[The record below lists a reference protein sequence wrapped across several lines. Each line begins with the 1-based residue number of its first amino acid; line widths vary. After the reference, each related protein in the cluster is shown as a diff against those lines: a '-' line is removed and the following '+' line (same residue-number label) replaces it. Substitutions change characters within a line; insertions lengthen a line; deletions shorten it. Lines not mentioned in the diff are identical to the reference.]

1 VIQTISLKNIYKK
14 VFESAGRVQIA
25 GVPAGMDA
33 RVLAELARQAGAR
46 GILHVVRDEPTL
58 DRLAETLAFFAEDV
72 EVLRLPAWDCLPYER
87 VSPHGEAVARRIDA
101 LARLAS
107 VSRGKGPRILL
118 ATVSAALQRLP
129 PRTFFAEASLDIALE
144 MRLEP
149 ERLVT
154 FLGNNGF
161 QRSETVMEA
170 GEYAVRGGIVDV
182 FPPGAPE
189 PVRLDFFG
197 DVVEGMRRFDPLT
210 QRTTEKLERIELKPA
225 SEMRLDDES
234 VACFRSGYVECFG
247 AYQGNDPL
255 YESITSK
262 RRHAG
267 MEHWLPLFHTSLET
281 LFDYVSEAVVVLDT
295 QANEAVRTRFETIT
309 DHYQARLHPPSVGLS
324 SSLSVYRPLSPERLY
339 LEPDEWERRLAE
351 KTVVEFV
358 AFAAAPPEG
367 GAAGKI
373 IDAGGRPAL
382 GFAATRAAAKVNS
395 EANPL
400 DAVRQQIEALI
411 EDGRRVVVAG
421 YSAGSRDRL
430 RTLLE
435 EHGLGAAACIG
446 GWKEVRG
453 FPRSTVSF
461 AVLGLEDGFDSPDLA
476 LVTEQDILG
485 DRLVRPSRK
494 RRLAENFIAEA
505 SSLEPGDLVVHVEHG
520 VGRYDGLQR
529 LEVADAPH
537 DCLRILYEGG
547 DRLLVP
553 VENVEALSRYGSGEA
568 DVRLDRLGGTVWQAR
583 RARLKKRLKDMAEK
597 LIAIAARRE
606 LREAPKMT
614 PMVGAF
620 EEFCARFPYPETED
634 QLRAIEDTLKSLAA
648 GQPMDR
654 LVCGDVG
661 FGKTEVAM
669 RAAFVAV
676 LSGAQVALVVP
687 TTLLA
692 RQHAETFRQRF
703 AGLPVRVAQIS
714 RIVPAAQVRIIK
726 EELRK
731 GTIDIIIGT
740 HALLAKNVGFHNLG
754 LLIVDEEQHFGVA
767 HKERLKALKADV
779 HVLTLTATPIPRT
792 LQLALTGVK
801 ELSLIATP
809 PIDRLAVRTFVLPFD
824 PVVIREAIHRELYRG
839 GQVFYVC
846 PRVKDLGKV
855 EELVREL
862 VPEAKLAV
870 AHGRMGAKQLEDI
883 ISAFYD
889 GVYNVLVSTNIV
901 ESGLDIP
908 NANTLIVHRAHLFG
922 LSQLYQLRG
931 RIGRSKARAYAYLT
945 LPDEGQISKAATKRL
960 TVMHSLDTLGAGFTL
975 ASHDL
980 DIRGAGN
987 LLGEEQSGHI
997 REVGIELYQHML
1009 EEAVAGARGTEVS
1022 GADDEWTPQISMGAP
1037 VLIPENYVTD
1047 LGLRL
1052 ALYRRLAALVERP
1065 EIDSF
1070 AAELIDRFGPL
1081 PREVDNLLGIV
1092 AIKGLCREAGVERVE
1107 AGAKGAVITFHGDSF
1122 ANPAG
1127 IVEFIQAQAGT
1138 AKLRPDHRLVY
1149 RRDWTEPE
1157 HRLTGLQYL
1166 LSRLVKIAAASEK
1179 AA

>member
-1 VIQTISLKNIYKK
+1 
-14 VFESAGRVQIA
+14 
-25 GVPAGMDA
+25 MDA
-33 RVLAELARQAGAR
+33 RVLSGIAKQAGAR

-58 DRLAETLAFFAEDV
+58 DRLAETLAFFAEGV

-87 VSPHGEAVARRIDA
+87 VSPHGEAVAHRIDA

-107 VSRGKGPRILL
+107 GPRGKGPRILL
-118 ATVSAALQRLP
+118 TTVSAVLQRVP
-129 PRTFFAEASLDIALE
+129 PRAFFTGASLDIALA

-149 ERLVT
+149 ERLIA
-154 FLGNNGF
+154 FLGRSGF

-182 FPPGAPE
+182 FPPGAPA

-234 VACFRSGYVECFG
+234 VARFRTGYVECFG
-247 AYQGNDPL
+247 AYQGDDPL
-255 YESITSK
+255 YESVTAK

-267 MEHWLPLFHTSLET
+267 MEHWLPLFHESLET
-281 LFDYVSEAVVVLDT
+281 LFDYAGEAVVILDA
-295 QANEAVRTRFETIT
+295 QADEAVRTRLETIT
-309 DHYQARLHPPSVGLS
+309 DHYEARLHPPSAGLS
-324 SSLSVYRPLSPERLY
+324 ASLSVYHPLPPERLY
-339 LEPDEWERRLAE
+339 LEPEEWERRLAE

-358 AFAAAPPEG
+358 AFAAAPPG
-367 GAAGKI
+367 GAAARETI
-373 IDAGGRPAL
+373 NAGGRPML
-382 GFAATRAAAKVNS
+382 GFTTARAAPKVHS
-395 EANPL
+395 GANPF
-400 DAVRQQIEALI
+400 DAVRQRIEALC
-411 EDGRRVVVAG
+411 EGGRRVIVAG

-430 RTLLE
+430 RALLE
-435 EHGLGAAACIG
+435 EHGVGAAALAK
-446 GWKEVRG
+446 GWNEVRRL
-453 FPRSTVSF
+453 PRATVAF
-461 AVLGLEDGFDSPDLA
+461 VVLGLEDGFDSPDLA
-476 LVTEQDILG
+476 LITEQDILG

-505 SSLEPGDLVVHVEHG
+505 SSLEMGDLVVHVEHG
-520 VGRYDGLQR
+520 IGRYDGLQR
-529 LEVADAPH
+529 VEVAGAPH

-553 VENVEALSRYGSGEA
+553 VENIEALSRYGSEEA
-568 DVRLDRLGGTVWQAR
+568 GARLDRLGGVVWQAR
-583 RARLKKRLKDMAEK
+583 RARLKKRLKEMAEK
-597 LIAIAARRE
+597 LIAIAAQRE
-606 LREAPKMT
+606 LREAPRMT
-614 PMVGAF
+614 PMTGAF

-634 QLRAIEDTLKSLAA
+634 QLRAIEETLKSLAS

-661 FGKTEVAM
+661 FGKTEVAL

-676 LSGAQVALVVP
+676 LSGVQVALVVP

-692 RQHAETFRQRF
+692 RQHFETFRQRF

-714 RIVPAAQVRIIK
+714 RMVPVAQVRAIK

-731 GTIDIIIGT
+731 GTVDIVIGT
-740 HALLAKNVGFHNLG
+740 HALLARDVGFHNLG

-767 HKERLKALKADV
+767 HKERLKSLKTDV

-792 LQLALTGVK
+792 LQLALAGVK

-846 PRVKDLGKV
+846 PRVKDIPRV
-855 EELVREL
+855 EELLREL

-870 AHGRMGAKQLEDI
+870 AHGRMGAKRLEAVI
-883 ISAFYD
+883 AAFYD
-889 GVYNVLVSTNIV
+889 GAYNLLLSTNIV

-908 NANTLIVHRAHLFG
+908 NANTLIVHRAQLFG

-945 LPDEGQISKAATKRL
+945 LPAEGTISAAATKRL

-1009 EEAVAGARGTEVS
+1009 EEAVAGARGTEA
-1022 GADDEWTPQISMGAP
+1022 GGTDEEWTPQISMGAP
-1037 VLIPENYVTD
+1037 VLIPENYVAD

-1052 ALYRRLAALVERP
+1052 GLYRRLAALVERP

-1092 AIKGLCREAGVERVE
+1092 AIKGLCRDAGVERVE
-1107 AGAKGAVITFHGDSF
+1107 AGPKGAVLTFRGDSF

-1127 IVEFIQAQAGT
+1127 IVEFIQGESGT

-1149 RRDWTEPE
+1149 RRDWAEPE
-1157 HRLTGLQYL
+1157 RRLAGVQYL
-1166 LSRLVKIAAASEK
+1166 LARLAEIAAAAPGGE
-1179 AA
+1179 AAAI